1 MKIGIYTIHA
11 SYNFGAMLQAYA
23 TQYTLEK
30 MGYEVEF
37 VHLYTKKQEKAN
49 NYKLLSFNLKRLR
62 RYLFA
67 MFNLNYLEKFKKFD
81 DFHKTLKLSKR
92 YFTLDEF
99 YANPP
104 DYDIHL
110 VGSDQVWN
118 LQKGFQ
124 QRAFYFLDFVGDNKI
139 KVSYASSFGAEKVS
153 SEYYSELKRL
163 LSSFNALSCREIDGI
178 HIIKEATGISAKH
191 VLDPTLLI
199 QSANWLNISR
209 DYTVPFEKFIL
220 VYALTNS
227 EESIELVKKIRATY
241 KLPVVGVP
249 MGLKVPGEFKVD
261 FEARDAGPKE
271 FISLFSKCSFVCT
284 SSFHGV
290 AFAINFEK
298 EFYVI
303 SHKSRNSR
311 LHSLLTV
318 LDIKGRQFSS
328 VQDVLQPN
336 LFDDRLDY
344 PEIRLKLQ
352 KEREVSLDYLQ
363 SALNN

>member
-1 MKIGIYTIHA
+1 
-11 SYNFGAMLQAYA
+11 
-23 TQYTLEK
+23 
-30 MGYEVEF
+30 V
-37 VHLYTKKQEKAN
+37 
-49 NYKLLSFNLKRLR
+49 R
-62 RYLFA
+62 
-67 MFNLNYLEKFKKFD
+67 
-81 DFHKTLKLSKR
+81 
-92 YFTLDEF
+92 
-99 YANPP
+99 
-104 DYDIHL
+104 
-110 VGSDQVWN
+110 
-118 LQKGFQ
+118 
-124 QRAFYFLDFVGDNKI
+124 DNKI
-139 KVSYASSFGAEKVS
+139 KVSYASSFGTESVS
-153 SEYYSELKRL
+153 NEYYPELKRL
-163 LSSFNALSCREIDGI
+163 LSSFSALSCREIDGI
-178 HIIKEATGISAKH
+178 QIIKEATGISAKH
-191 VLDPTLLI
+191 VLDPTLLM

-241 KLPVVGVP
+241 KLPVVGIP
-249 MGLKVPGEFKVD
+249 MGLKVPKEFNVD

-303 SHKSRNSR
+303 SHNSRNSR

-328 VQDVLQPN
+328 VQDVLHPN
-336 LFDDRLDY
+336 LFDTELDY